1 MNQDNEKK
9 PPASAV
15 LRCSGC
21 GNLTPA
27 DIRKECEDCS
37 HNYDFECAGGLP
49 AVLLTGSRDN
59 IANAV
64 SKKGILFGEVV
75 VVNAQR
81 YEAME
86 REIKLLR
93 DAIDK
98 IAEEKEYILETNSG
112 AFYPK
117 DKDAAALIKLA
128 ARTSKLSLADHLVE
142 EDEKPEDA
150 NAETCGV
157 EG

>member
-1 MNQDNEKK
+1 MNKNEQNE
-9 PPASAV
+9 SAV

-37 HNYDFECAGGLP
+37 HNHDFECAGGLP

-75 VVNAQR
+75 VVAAEQFKAMCEVLDQINRLGDGIDGIVRLKRIQI
-81 YEAME
+81 EALE
-86 REIKLLR
+86 ALK
-93 DAIDK
+93 K
-98 IAEEKEYILETNSG
+98 AE
-112 AFYPK
+112 
-117 DKDAAALIKLA
+117 AAK
-128 ARTSKLSLADHLVE
+128 
-142 EDEKPEDA
+142 
-150 NAETCGV
+150 
-157 EG
+157 